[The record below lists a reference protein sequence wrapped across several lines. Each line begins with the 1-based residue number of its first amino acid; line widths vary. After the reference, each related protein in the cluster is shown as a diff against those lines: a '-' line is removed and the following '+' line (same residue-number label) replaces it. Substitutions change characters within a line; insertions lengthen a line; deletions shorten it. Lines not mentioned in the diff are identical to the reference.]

1 MTSVTP
7 DSFSPKR
14 PDVIA
19 LGPVAWAKKNLF
31 SDWFNSLLTI
41 VILGIFG
48 WGIVRLASWALT
60 TAQWQVIPN
69 NFGLF
74 MTGTFPSALYPRIW
88 ALLAVIC
95 GLAGL
100 SWGVLGRNVSTLF
113 SRNVL
118 IGFGAVCAFI
128 VVFPPTRPSTLKLL
142 PVVALVAIAAAGGRQ
157 LGRQL
162 PGVGKWIS
170 LAWFLSYFVAIW
182 LIGGGLGLTPVS
194 TNDWGGL
201 LLTLF
206 TAVSGIALC
215 FPLGLLLALGRR
227 SALPVVRWLSTAYIE
242 VVRGVP
248 LVAFI
253 FMGQVM
259 IPLFLPVGSRPD
271 RILRAVI
278 ALALFSAAYLAEN
291 VRAGLQAV
299 PRGQNEA
306 AASLGLNTPATLGL
320 IVLPQALKIAIPAI
334 VGQFI
339 SLFQDTTL
347 LSIVGL
353 AELLGIGKSILAN
366 PTYLGRYAEVYL
378 FLAVIFWFFCYAMS
392 LASRKIEEKLNTDH

>member
-1 MTSVTP
+1 MTSATP
-7 DSFSPKR
+7 DSFSSAR
-14 PDVIA
+14 PDAIT

-31 SDWFNSLLTI
+31 SDWFNSVLTVVI
-41 VILGIFG
+41 VTTFG
-48 WGIVRLASWALT
+48 SGLFRLVSWALT
-60 TAQWQVIPN
+60 TAQWGAIPN

-88 ALLAVIC
+88 ALLAIVC

-113 SRNVL
+113 SRSVL
-118 IGFGAVCAFI
+118 IGLAVVCAFI
-128 VVFPPTRPSTLKLL
+128 ILFPPTRPSSLNLL
-142 PVVALVAIAAAGGRQ
+142 PMVALVAVAAAAGRQ
-157 LGRQL
+157 VARKF
-162 PGVGKWIS
+162 PGVGQLLS
-170 LAWFLSYFVAIW
+170 LAWFLSYFVALW
-182 LIGGGLGLTPVS
+182 LIGGGLGLTRVS

-201 LLTLF
+201 VLTLF

-227 SALPVVRWLSTAYIE
+227 SALPIVRWLSTGYIE
-242 VVRGVP
+242 LVRGVP
-248 LVAFI
+248 LVALL

-259 IPLFLPVGSRPD
+259 IPLFLPLGSRPD
-271 RILRAVI
+271 RILRAII

-306 AASLGLNTPATLGL
+306 AASLGLNTPMTLGF